1 MAHIEKYNEGFL
13 KKVSRTLKIRKN
25 KDNSIDLTPFF
36 VGVQ

>member
-1 MAHIEKYNEGFL
+1 MAQIEKNNEGFL
-13 KKVSRTLKIRKN
+13 KLSRTLKIRKN